1 MLWSALTRQQ
11 HAFKSKFELRNL
23 DLQVLNGATGAP
35 EHLQQPWQLFGTGA
49 ARLHGLPPSQ
59 LANGP
64 ICSKILLP
72 SLQAGERESDASG
85 IYRDI
90 GNPQSAQKPPVCHI
104 DGRGFRPY
112 GHCMIQSLRPLGGLD
127 TIL

>member
-1 MLWSALTRQQ
+1 MVLWAATATRFSPWFEGLYFKKALQRVLWSALTRQQ
-11 HAFKSKFELRNL
+11 HAYKFKFELRNL
-23 DLQVLNGATGAP
+23 DLQVLNGATGPP

-72 SLQAGERESDASG
+72 SLQAGERERVMLLG
-85 IYRDI
+85 YI
-90 GNPQSAQKPPVCHI
+90 G
-104 DGRGFRPY
+104 
-112 GHCMIQSLRPLGGLD
+112 L
-127 TIL
+127 